1 MQESPEDRS
10 YHVVITAQGSA
21 THWQARVGYYWY
33 LKVGSSS
40 LCKQYCVVWVS
51 VQGLSHQQTEQV
63 LRATFWH
70 TVPCS

>member
-40 LCKQYCVVWVS
+40 LCNPYCVV
-51 VQGLSHQQTEQV
+51 
-63 LRATFWH
+63 
-70 TVPCS
+70 

>member
-33 LKVGSSS
+33 LKVGSTS
-40 LCKQYCVVWVS
+40 LCGPYCVAECECRVC
-51 VQGLSHQQTEQV
+51 
-63 LRATFWH
+63 
-70 TVPCS
+70 CSSRQMSAKKVMSAYSSR